1 MVVGEP
7 GHLRRQGLP
16 VVLVQRVA
24 ISPSVRLAV
33 ALCLV
38 HSVAAMLL
46 WLVPV
51 PPVGK
56 AVLTLAIATSLVYLL
71 ARDAT
76 LHAAH
81 AIVALELDDGGSLF
95 FQTRSGRRVEC
106 DVLGSSY
113 VSPRLT
119 IISMRPRGHWGT
131 RRVVLVEDNVEP
143 RDFRRLRTWLRWRRG
158 EPDDLS
164 AALDR

>member
-1 MVVGEP
+1 M
-7 GHLRRQGLP
+7 
-16 VVLVQRVA
+16 LVQQVA
-24 ISPSVRLAV
+24 ISPSVRLAL

-38 HSVAAMLL
+38 HGIAAALL
-46 WLVPV
+46 WLVPI
-51 PPVGK
+51 PALGR
-56 AVLTLAIATSLVYLL
+56 AVFTLAIAIRLVYVL

-81 AIVALELDDGGSLF
+81 AIVALELDDSGTVF

-106 DVLGSSY
+106 ELLGSSY
-113 VSPRLT
+113 VSSSLT
-119 IISMRPRGHWGT
+119 IVSLRPRGGAGT

-143 RDFRRLRTWLRWRRG
+143 RDFRRLRTWLRWKRN
-158 EPDDLS
+158 EPADLG

>member
-1 MVVGEP
+1 VP
-7 GHLRRQGLP
+7 
-16 VVLVQRVA
+16 VQRVA
-24 ISPSVRLAV
+24 ISPSVRLAL

-38 HSVAAMLL
+38 HGIAAALL
-46 WLVPV
+46 WLVPI
-51 PPVGK
+51 PTIARG
-56 AVLTLAIATSLVYLL
+56 AFTLVIATSLVYLL

-81 AIVALELDDGGSLF
+81 AIVALELDDSGTVF

-106 DVLGSSY
+106 ELLGSSY
-113 VSPRLT
+113 VSSGLT
-119 IISMRPRGHWGT
+119 IVSLRPRSGAGT

-143 RDFRRLRTWLRWRRG
+143 RDFRRLRTWLRWKRG
-158 EPDDLS
+158 EPADLG